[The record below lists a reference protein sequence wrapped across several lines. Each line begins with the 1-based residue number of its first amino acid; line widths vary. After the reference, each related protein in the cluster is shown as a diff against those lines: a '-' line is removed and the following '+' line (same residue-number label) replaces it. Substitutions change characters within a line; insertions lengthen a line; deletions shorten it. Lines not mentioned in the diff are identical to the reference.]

1 MVIRVIIIMEKRV
14 MKKKTMKIMEKMDV
28 TRMEVLIKMG
38 RIMDRITLRMDPRNL
53 QLVVLHHQ
61 NRLKSML
68 KSLKKLGIL
77 RYLENLVILIL
88 LSVLDIIW

>member
-1 MVIRVIIIMEKRV
+1 MVIKVIIIMEKKV
-14 MKKKTMKIMEKMDV
+14 IKKKTMKIMGKMGV
-28 TRMEVLIKMG
+28 TRMAVLIKMG
-38 RIMDRITLRMDPRNL
+38 RIMDRITLRMDPQNL
-53 QLVVLHHQ
+53 QLVVWDHQ
-61 NRLKSML
+61 NRLNSIL

>member
-1 MVIRVIIIMEKRV
+1 MVIKVIIIMEKRA
-14 MKKKTMKIMEKMDV
+14 MKKKTMLIMEKMDV
-28 TRMEVLIKMG
+28 TRMVVLIKMG
-38 RIMDRITLRMDPRNL
+38 RIMDRISLRMDPRNL

-61 NRLKSML
+61 NRLNSIL

>member
-1 MVIRVIIIMEKRV
+1 

-28 TRMEVLIKMG
+28 TRMEVRIKMG
-38 RIMDRITLRMDPRNL
+38 KIMDRITLRMDPQNL

-61 NRLKSML
+61 NRLNSIL

-77 RYLENLVILIL
+77 RYLENLVILIF

>member
-1 MVIRVIIIMEKRV
+1 
-14 MKKKTMKIMEKMDV
+14 MKKKTMKIMGKMGV
-28 TRMEVLIKMG
+28 TRMAVLIKMG
-38 RIMDRITLRMDPRNL
+38 RIMDRITLRMDPQNL
-53 QLVVLHHQ
+53 QLVVWDHQ
-61 NRLKSML
+61 NRLNSIL

>member
-1 MVIRVIIIMEKRV
+1 MVIKIITIMEKKV
-14 MKKKTMKIMEKMDV
+14 MKKKTMKIMGKMDV
-28 TRMEVLIKMG
+28 MRMEVRIKMG
-38 RIMDRITLRMDPRNL
+38 TIMDRITLRMDLRNL

-61 NRLKSML
+61 NRLNSIL

-88 LSVLDIIW
+88 QSVLDIIW

>member
-1 MVIRVIIIMEKRV
+1 